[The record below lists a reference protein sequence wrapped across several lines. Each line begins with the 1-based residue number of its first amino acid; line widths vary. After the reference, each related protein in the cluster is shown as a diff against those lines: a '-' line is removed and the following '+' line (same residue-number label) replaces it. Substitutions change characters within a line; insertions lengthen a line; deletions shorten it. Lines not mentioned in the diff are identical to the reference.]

1 MLAREYGVERR
12 AVRGGGRGG
21 RGGRPA
27 DPPRTHP
34 RHGARRAGRQARPH
48 PHRARARVRAGS
60 AAPGAGRPGQR
71 AAPAWHVA
79 RPGGVRRPS
88 RAAGAAVPPEFRAV
102 PGSGARRGPGRR
114 PRALTRFEVVR
125 DPLWNNIRL
134 DPEALAV
141 VDTPAVQRLRYVRQL
156 GHAFLVYPGATHS
169 RFEHALGAYHLA
181 RRVLSQLEDAGDTRL
196 APADRVGLKLA
207 ALLHDIGHYPF
218 SHALEEAGLPHHEV
232 LAERHLVSGELA
244 ERLAGLG
251 TPPQQLLALIRGR
264 GRGPRPEPLAGLVAG
279 SLDVDKLDYLS
290 RDAWMC
296 GVPYGVIDV
305 DRLLMSLTV
314 AGGPD
319 GRPTLALHEKG
330 LAALESLLFAKYQM
344 YRNVYWHHAVRSATA
359 MFKRLVR
366 NAIAAGRLS
375 ADQVAVATDDG
386 LIHDLMQADTAGLAR
401 RLRERRLAKRA
412 VDLPATELPADAP
425 AWAADDPELQQH
437 VEDRLAGEVG
447 LRPGELF
454 LDFPAKPDMLAL
466 DLPLI
471 QLAGADATAQLGLP
485 RVAGEL
491 HRSARRLR
499 VFVLGSATVSAKA
512 IVELVML
519 PRE

>member
-1 MLAREYGVERR
+1 M
-12 AVRGGGRGG
+12 
-21 RGGRPA
+21 
-27 DPPRTHP
+27 PR
-34 RHGARRAGRQARPH
+34 
-48 PHRARARVRAGS
+48 
-60 AAPGAGRPGQR
+60 
-71 AAPAWHVA
+71 
-79 RPGGVRRPS
+79 
-88 RAAGAAVPPEFRAV
+88 
-102 PGSGARRGPGRR
+102 RRGSCRCSGRTSLSSR
-114 PRALTRFEVVR
+114 TMCTPRSGTRGHGDRIAAEAAIVTRFEVVR
-125 DPLWNNIRL
+125 DPLWDNIRL

-156 GHAFLVYPGATHS
+156 GHAFLGYPGATHS

-181 RRVLSQLEDAGDTRL
+181 RRVLDTLEDAGDVRPDSEER
-196 APADRVGLKLA
+196 ARLKLA

-218 SHALEEAGLPHHEV
+218 SQPLEEAGLPRHEA
-232 LAERHLVSGELA
+232 LAARHLTSGALADRLTELGTPA
-244 ERLAGLG
+244 ERLL
-251 TPPQQLLALIRGR
+251 PLIRGEA
-264 GRGPRPEPLAGLVAG
+264 RGPLVGLVAG

-296 GVPYGVIDV
+296 GVPYGVVDV
-305 DRLLMSLTV
+305 DRLLMSLTM

-366 NAIAAGRLS
+366 DAIAAGRLS

-386 LIHDLMQADTAGLAR
+386 LIHDLMHADTSGLAR

-412 VDLPATELPADAP
+412 VDLPATALPADAA
-425 AWAADDPELQQH
+425 AWPADDPDLQQR
-437 VEDRLAGEVG
+437 VEDRLAGEMG
-447 LRPGELF
+447 LGPGELF

-466 DLPLI
+466 DLPLVQRDGTVV
-471 QLAGADATAQLGLP
+471 QLAGVDATAQLGLP

-491 HRSARRLR
+491 HRSARALRL
-499 VFVLGSATVSAKA
+499 FVLRPATGPAGATGGVG
-512 IVELVML
+512 VL
-519 PRE
+519 PRG